1 MTKKEFLERLNGLGL
16 NRSRFCIISGGTMLM
31 YGLRSETNDIDIK
44 MGVQYFEEI
53 RKKFPVRKSPKFDYL
68 YELTDDVEVAVQEF
82 DLKDTVM
89 IDGYLV
95 ESLELQLAWKLKNGR
110 AKDEPEIKRIQ
121 KYLQENRTG

>member
-121 KYLQENRTG
+121 KYVQENRTG

>member
-1 MTKKEFLERLNGLGL
+1 
-16 NRSRFCIISGGTMLM
+16 MLM

-95 ESLELQLAWKLKNGR
+95 ESLELQLAWKRKNGR